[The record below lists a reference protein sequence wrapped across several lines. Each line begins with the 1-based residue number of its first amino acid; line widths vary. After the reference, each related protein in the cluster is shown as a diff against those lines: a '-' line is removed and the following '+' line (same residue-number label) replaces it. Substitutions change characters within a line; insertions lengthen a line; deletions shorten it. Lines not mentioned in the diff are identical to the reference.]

1 MGQKVFVND
10 SKILKLLSSS
20 LSVSFVV
27 VFFYSLPIKG
37 CLFFYHVFMSILY
50 STVQLSS
57 TEALGPKLE
66 QHTQIT

>member
-1 MGQKVFVND
+1 MRQKVFVND
-10 SKILKLLSSS
+10 SQILEFLSTSFFVYFLL
-20 LSVSFVV
+20 LFLRP
-27 VFFYSLPIKG
+27 LPIKG